1 MRLSLCKKAF
11 LATVLGIFACASAT
25 TAATA
30 ADPVVEFNFMSMYAG
45 PHIFNVE
52 TGQPWV
58 EEMKTK
64 SGGSIVPHFFMS
76 GALAKP
82 EEVVSGLMNG
92 TMDMAGGGV
101 IYDPE
106 IFPFALH
113 IALPYSYDDAVHSTA
128 IVNYLYE
135 NNPEIKAELD
145 KVGKVLALWQ
155 SDRSALFSAKGKIS
169 SPADLKGKR
178 VLFWSGSQVDQIK
191 AWGGIPV
198 QVSPNDTYVALQ
210 RGMGEVFLG
219 PLPVGVAYK
228 LMEVSKEIT
237 VLPAFVT
244 TIVTWM
250 NWDLWNSMTP
260 DQQKLIEE
268 SVGTWGK
275 KTGEDL
281 VRGSNKDM
289 ETMKAAGANIYILT
303 AEEYQPFREAD
314 APVILGFVE
323 KEFKRMGIE
332 KDPKEWV
339 DYIYSVSEQ
348 LRAK

>member
-1 MRLSLCKKAF
+1 MRISSCKKA
-11 LATVLGIFACASAT
+11 LLTSLVGVFACTSA
-25 TAATA
+25 ALA
-30 ADPVVEFNFMSMYAG
+30 ADPVEFNFMSIYTG

-52 TGQPWV
+52 TAQPWV

-64 SGGSIVPHFFMS
+64 SGGTVTPHFFMS

-82 EEVVSGLMNG
+82 EEVVTALMNG
-92 TMDMAGGGV
+92 TLDMAGASV
-101 IYDPE
+101 AFDPDL
-106 IFPFALH
+106 FPLSLH
-113 IALPYSYDDAVHSTA
+113 IALPYSYDDAIHSTA
-128 IVNYLYE
+128 IINYLYE
-135 NNPEIKAELD
+135 NNAEIKAEFD
-145 KVGKVLALWQ
+145 NVGKVLALWQ

-178 VLFWSGSQVDQIK
+178 VLFWNGSQVDQIK

-228 LMEVSKEIT
+228 LMEVAKEIT

-244 TIVTWM
+244 SIIVWM
-250 NWDLWNSMTP
+250 NKDLWNSMSP

-268 SVGTWGK
+268 SVNTWGK

-289 ETMKAAGANIYILT
+289 ETMKAAGCKIYILT
-303 AEEYQPFREAD
+303 AEEYKPFRDAD

-323 KEFKRMGIE
+323 KEFKRMGVQ

-339 DYIYSVSEQ
+339 DYIYSVSDQ